1 MEEEIMVS
9 KIFTEV
15 KSEVSIVFLIG
26 DIVDKE
32 VIRIIVDIVEFDLM
46 EEVVE

>member
-9 KIFTEV
+9 KIFMEV